1 MANNKIK
8 VNCMV
13 CETNASFDDAKD
25 VTYSKWKIIAWNVNT
40 SEPKCVCPKCDY
52 FKKGESIK

>member
-1 MANNKIK
+1 
-8 VNCMV
+8 MV
-13 CETNASFDDAKD
+13 CETKGSFDDAKD

-52 FKKGESIK
+52 FKKSKSIK